1 MLAGR
6 LLRAFSPEDEVP
18 GSSPGRPTTP
28 LLTSENTRPLVRG
41 LSQLGSS
48 LVSNKIGGPT
58 TPVSPHGHP
67 DQHVRRLRGGFLN
80 PRGRSNSG
88 RRAHYFTSCRVG
100 RTLREWRRGATR
112 PRVDLCEPLP
122 AVDRSRPSSRT
133 DHQSSSTGPPR
144 WAWRRPRP
152 GCPRRA
158 WQGRWTHGRLRR
170 SVLAS
175 GHGPSGGASPPLRCR
190 GCSRPCPQPRA
201 RPASSVNRS
210 LR

>member
-1 MLAGR
+1 MRIGWPGQARLSLVR
-6 LLRAFSPEDEVP
+6 QSPLLRGRFSFQDEVP

-41 LSQLGSS
+41 LSQVGSS

-67 DQHVRRLRGGFLN
+67 DQHVRRLRGGFLD
-80 PRGRSNSG
+80 PRGRSYSG
-88 RRAHYFTSCRVG
+88 GRAHYFTSCRVG

-144 WAWRRPRP
+144 WAMAAASTRLSTPSLARTLDTWVLTPLRPR
-152 GCPRRA
+152 
-158 WQGRWTHGRLRR
+158 
-170 SVLAS
+170 
-175 GHGPSGGASPPLRCR
+175 
-190 GCSRPCPQPRA
+190 
-201 RPASSVNRS
+201 
-210 LR
+210 